1 MLFIFVSSILRLTGK
16 ELRTGCWEKVRKALM
31 RRSYNDTIVISRPII
46 LEMDKARLT
55 GKV

>member
-16 ELRTGCWEKVRKALM
+16 ELRTGCWEEVRKALM
-31 RRSYNDTIVISRPII
+31 RRSYNDTVVISRLKI